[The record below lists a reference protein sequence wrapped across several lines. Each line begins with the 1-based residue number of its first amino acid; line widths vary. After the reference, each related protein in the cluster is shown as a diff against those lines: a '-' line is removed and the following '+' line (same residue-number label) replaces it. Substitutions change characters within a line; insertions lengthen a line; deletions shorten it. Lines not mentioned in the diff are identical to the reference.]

1 MKSHVA
7 DWQTLVYCLRIV
19 PTIGPTIYLTD
30 YPTDLAVG
38 GDLYLT
44 GDGYE
49 FSGVASES
57 SMSPGAIDLGGI
69 MNVAQID
76 RDAVASGYFDNAM
89 VYLFAT
95 SWAAPEV
102 DEEPIAKL
110 ICGKVNVTGDRYTIE
125 LMMLIDAL
133 NQPIGK
139 TYMATC
145 PKQFGG
151 QEFAGCKVDL
161 GPITV
166 TGTVTGVT
174 SRYVFRDSSRT
185 EAADYFG
192 AGTIRWTTGQNVDQR
207 QQEIKVY
214 AADGTIT
221 IHETFHYPVE
231 VGDTYELVPGCRKRA
246 NEDCRDKWANILNF
260 GGFTRI
266 PSSTTYGS
274 RGTK

>member
-1 MKSHVA
+1 MKPHVA
-7 DWQTLVYCLRIV
+7 DWQTLIHCLRIV
-19 PTIGPTIYLTD
+19 PTIGATIYLTD
-30 YPTDLAVG
+30 YVTDLTIG
-38 GDLYLT
+38 GQLYRS
-44 GDGYE
+44 DSGYE
-49 FSGVASES
+49 FSGVATEAG
-57 SMSPGAIDLGGI
+57 MTPGTIDLAGI
-69 MNVAQID
+69 MNLAGVD
-76 RDAVASGYFDNAM
+76 RDAVASGYFDNAK

-95 SWAAPEV
+95 SWTAPTV
-102 DEEPIAKL
+102 DEEPIGKL
-110 ICGKVNVTGDRYTIE
+110 TCGKTIINGDRYSIQ

-139 TYMATC
+139 TYIATC

-151 QEFAGCKVDL
+151 QEYAGCKVDL

-166 TGTVTGVT
+166 TGTVTSVT
-174 SRYVFRDSSRT
+174 SRYVFRDSART

-192 AGTIRWTTGQNVDQR
+192 AGTIRWTTGENVGQR
-207 QQEIKVY
+207 LQEVKSY

-231 VGDTYELVPGCRKRA
+231 VGDTYELAPGCRKRA
-246 NEDCRDKWANILNF
+246 DEDCRDKWGNTPNF

-266 PSSTTYGS
+266 PSGTTYAA